1 MIDMKVIEIQQKKEE
16 ERDDTYIQKKGTIQ
30 YIYISTYTYLR
41 VKNG

>member
-16 ERDDTYIQKKGTIQ
+16 ERDDTYIQKKRTIQ
-30 YIYISTYTYLR
+30 YIYIYTYTYLR